1 MTLATLSAL
10 AEPTRFHIVEL
21 LRDFGAM
28 TVGEIAERLNLRM
41 PQTSKHLHVLAE
53 AGIVEAKVDANR
65 RIYSLCPAPF
75 VDMDRW
81 LETFIRIKEEQ
92 FDRFENLLRQA
103 QEENEPGHPE
113 KQRRCPS

>member
-28 TVGEIAERLNLRM
+28 TVGEIAERLKLRM

-75 VDMDRW
+75 VEMDRW
-81 LETFIRIKEEQ
+81 LETFIKIKEEQ
-92 FDRFENLLRQA
+92 FDRFENLLRKVQ
-103 QEENEPGHPE
+103 ENERG
-113 KQRRCPS
+113 RL